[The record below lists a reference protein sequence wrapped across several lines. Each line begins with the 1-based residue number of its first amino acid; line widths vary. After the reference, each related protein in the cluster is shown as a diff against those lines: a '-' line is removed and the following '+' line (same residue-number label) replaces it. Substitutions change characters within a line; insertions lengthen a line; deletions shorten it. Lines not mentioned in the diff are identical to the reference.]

1 MQHHL
6 DVIYTD
12 SKSRSLE
19 AEQTW
24 KYVDTDDD
32 SEDESLDSTALSD
45 TELNDE
51 NSGVDTM
58 EHMSGKLQ
66 AFHYSPIDCGVPN
79 FDQ

>member
-1 MQHHL
+1 M
-6 DVIYTD
+6 
-12 SKSRSLE
+12 
-19 AEQTW
+19 
-24 KYVDTDDD
+24 DTDDD

-45 TELNDE
+45 PELNDE

-66 AFHYSPIDCGVPN
+66 AFHYSPINCGVPN

>member
-66 AFHYSPIDCGVPN
+66 AFHYSLIDYEVPN